1 MVRVKLHG
9 LKSQPQGEKMFCSQ
23 CGHSN
28 DALARHCQ
36 ICNADLQSAPSSN
49 NIDDPEAF
57 YKAIIGPK
65 NQAYYLRRFAT
76 FDRNGKTGASWHWP
90 SFFVAFYW
98 LLYRKMWLGALIYF
112 VAPYVVAM
120 ALGIMAA
127 IAGKSGIAVIGI
139 GYLLY
144 AVAIFLIMPIYAS
157 AFYYKFC
164 NAKIAEARASSRDVQ
179 RQLGELSAK
188 GGTSYV
194 VFIIVG
200 LLTFVSVIGI
210 LAAIAIPQYQQY
222 VTRAKV
228 AEAHNV
234 ANRAAKSV
242 GNFYEEHRQIP
253 NSLAE
258 AGFTEPLPLSIR
270 NIALARNAVLSIE
283 MSATNGPV
291 AGKSFT
297 LQPADDNGHVI
308 WTCSSAEIPDI
319 YLPLP
324 CRQKK

>member
-1 MVRVKLHG
+1 
-9 LKSQPQGEKMFCSQ
+9 MFCSQ
-23 CGHSN
+23 CGLAN
-28 DALARHCQ
+28 DALAKYCKS
-36 ICNADLQSAPSSN
+36 CNAELQSAQSPN
-49 NIDDPEAF
+49 DIDDPEAF

-65 NQAYYLRRFAT
+65 NQAYYLRRFAA

-112 VAPYVVAM
+112 VAPYVVAI

-144 AVAIFLIMPIYAS
+144 AVAIFLIIPIYAS

-164 NAKIAEARASSRDVQ
+164 NAKIAEARASSGDVQ

-210 LAAIAIPQYQQY
+210 LAAIAIPQYQEY
-222 VTRAKV
+222 VTRSKV
-228 AEAHNV
+228 TEARNV
-234 ANRAAKSV
+234 ANRAATYV
-242 GNFYEEHRQIP
+242 GNFYETHQRVP
-253 NSLAE
+253 DSLAE

-283 MSATNGPV
+283 MSTATQGPV

-297 LQPADDNGHVI
+297 LNPADDNGHVI
-308 WTCSSAEIPDI
+308 WTCSSAEIADR